1 MDVFILETLMDASRE
16 EINLSFLSGIDHLF
30 RRVQCIG
37 THIRGQDVR
46 KCKDV

>member
-1 MDVFILETLMDASRE
+1 MDESRG

-30 RRVQCIG
+30 RRAPCIG
-37 THIRGQDVR
+37 TCVRGQDVR